1 MVPARVLAPV
11 VILVATVALIAI
23 LNASTGG
30 DHHDLRAEFSSVEQ
44 LVPGLEVRIAGRKV
58 GSIAAIDLRGHEPV
72 ATLEIDEPDVWP
84 LPAGTTAQI
93 HWGSTT
99 SLEFRFVELYPGPR
113 SAKPLRNDAVVPA
126 TRTVTPVDLDQFYR
140 IFRGPTTGDV
150 SALAQELGDT
160 LAPTGAAFRRGLAAA
175 PAGVNATSAVL
186 SQLSQ
191 DEKALNTLVNQ
202 GDQVTGALAN
212 RQADL
217 GQLMSNL
224 AGTFDEFAQHTADEQ
239 ASLSQ
244 APQALSTAGDTLAR
258 LDTSLNGLQALVTD
272 ISPGAIQLRRL
283 APTARNA
290 LLELSSEA
298 PLLTRTL
305 NQGTAAAGPLNRL
318 LTTGTSFLPNAR
330 SAVSQLAPIFAC
342 LRPYSPE
349 LAGMLS
355 TWTGWNDN
363 YDPQGHYART
373 FPLAFN
379 PALVPGTPLTSK
391 QAVQAFHGSLFY
403 AMPRPPGLNAGH
415 PWFVPQCDAGPQSLN
430 AADDPEAGQ

>member
-1 MVPARVLAPV
+1 VL
-11 VILVATVALIAI
+11 IATVALIAI
-23 LNASTGG
+23 VNASTGG
-30 DHHDLRAEFSSVEQ
+30 DHHYLRAEFSSVEQ

-58 GSIAAIDLRGHEPV
+58 GAIATIDLHGQQPA

-99 SLEFRFVELYPGPR
+99 SLAYRFVELYPGPR
-113 SAKPLRNDAVVPA
+113 SGGSLRNYAVISA
-126 TRTVTPVDLDQFYR
+126 TRTVTPVELDQFYR
-140 IFRGPTTGDV
+140 IFRGRTTGDV
-150 SALAQELGDT
+150 SALVQELGDT
-160 LAPTGAAFRRGLAAA
+160 LAPSGAALRRGLAAA

-191 DEKALNTLVNQ
+191 DEQALNTLVNQ
-202 GDQVTGALAN
+202 GNQVTGALAN

-224 AGTFDEFAQHTADEQ
+224 AGTFDEFAHHTADEQ

-244 APQALSTAGDTLAR
+244 APQALSTADGTLAR
-258 LDTSLNGLQALVTD
+258 LDNSLNGLQSLLTD
-272 ISPGAIQLRRL
+272 IAPGATQLRRL
-283 APTARNA
+283 APTARTA
-290 LLELSSEA
+290 LLKLSSEA

-305 NQGTAAAGPLNRL
+305 NQGTATAQPLNQL
-318 LTTGTSFLPNAR
+318 LTTGTTFLPRAGR
-330 SAVSQLAPIFAC
+330 AVDRLGPIFAC

-363 YDPQGHYART
+363 YDAQGHYART

-379 PALVPGTPLTSK
+379 PALVPATPLTSG
-391 QAVQAFHGSLFY
+391 QAVAAFHGSLSY
-403 AMPRPPGLNAGH
+403 AMPRPPGMNAGH
-415 PWFVPQCDAGPQSLN
+415 PWFLPQCGAGPESLT
-430 AADDPEAGQ
+430 AASDPEAGQ